1 MRRVRIGIIG
11 AGAVTEWALLPALSG
26 PDALTPPDSGAWW
39 GRRPGAHTEI
49 QYQPPAQPEIVA
61 LCDGDAARARRVGEA
76 ARVRAIY
83 TDWRQMLREV
93 PLDAVLCAAGPDI
106 AAEVILAMRGGSPN
120 GSPLG
125 TGPRHLWVD
134 GPPAASAQGASDL
147 EKLLVPP
154 LPGRGLQLWCAR
166 PLRQAAAH
174 RAAWRLLE
182 RGTLGAVSGLSLRW
196 GAGLF
201 RPRETKNQAA
211 NGISSGAPKTLSR
224 DAALALSSSYA
235 AADLLLN
242 FAAPATPMRE
252 TRDIQPLAAPVAVLG
267 AERAGVATLWLHFAD
282 GASALALFAPAEN
295 WSSPLPRLEICG
307 TEGRS
312 IVCEGGRRLWLH
324 EPGEAAR
331 LWEPPGLAV
340 QVSAANLAGVVE
352 DVKAFLA
359 SCVEEPH
366 IESLKT
372 ALAAQGRSPLESAV
386 RALRVVEAAAE
397 SVRCGR
403 VIEIE
408 PSGPRLA
415 ETLGSEAE
423 AENFVAAAP
432 LVGTLPLTFD

>member
-26 PDALTPPDSGAWW
+26 PDALTPPDTGAWW

-49 QYQPPAQPEIVA
+49 QYQPPAQPDIVA
-61 LCDGDAARARRVGEA
+61 LCDADVSRARRVGEV

-83 TDWRQMLREV
+83 EDWRQMLREV
-93 PLDAVLCAAGPDI
+93 PLDAVLCAAGPDV
-106 AAEVILAMRGGSPN
+106 AAEVILAMRGA
-120 GSPLG
+120 L
-125 TGPRHLWVD
+125 GPRHLWVD
-134 GPPAASAQGASDL
+134 GPPAPTAQAASDL

-154 LPGRGLQLWCAR
+154 LPGQGLQLWCAR

-182 RGTLGAVSGLSLRW
+182 RGMLGPVSGLSLRW

-201 RPRETKNQAA
+201 RPREVKKNSA
-211 NGISSGAPKTLSR
+211 NGVSTGAAKPLSR
-224 DAALALSSSYA
+224 DEALALSSSYA
-235 AADLLLN
+235 AADLLLA
-242 FAAPATPMRE
+242 FAAPIAATGRE
-252 TRDIQPLAAPVAVLG
+252 SRDSLPVAAPVAVLG

-324 EPGEAAR
+324 EPCEAAR

-359 SCVEEPH
+359 ACVVEPH
-366 IESLKT
+366 KAALT
-372 ALAAQGRSPLESAV
+372 AETRPPLESAV
-386 RALRVVEAAAE
+386 RALRVIEAAAE
-397 SVRCGR
+397 SVRAGR
-403 VIEIE
+403 MIEIE
-408 PSGPRLA
+408 PSGPRVESA
-415 ETLGSEAE
+415 ADHFNADHFNDE
-423 AENFVAAAP
+423 VASP
-432 LVGTLPLTFD
+432 LTQVLGTLPLSFE